1 MNKTGR
7 NLTPPDLRAAER
19 KPLIEVCHRYLVEVV
34 RLLGVS
40 IIIGVGKFAQREAK
54 AALDEAGIRGIKVES
69 IMHPSPANPAANRGW
84 EDVVHKELEELDVL
98 RFLGPGPKPKP
109 PEETTPPE
117 GVKEGAASTSSNAN
131 ESTQQSSQGTPS
143 NQSQG
148 TPGTPNTGGEPPA
161 QTKVEASISSEE
173 ANSNSSSSTNQ
184 QSNQQNVQPPQQQQ
198 PQQLATP
205 PASGPSQNQ
214 VPGGEL
220 NSTPELNCHGNGS
233 GVGQSQ
239 QHQQQQQPQQ
249 QQQHQQQQG
258 GQQPPPAGPG
268 GLPGVSGIATPNNR
282 GMAGTPPTAAAP
294 SQPPPGPV
302 AGPPA
307 SQQQPVPPQPNPQ
320 QQQQPPPQQNA
331 VASQQQQQQPPPQQQ
346 NQLSQVSQ
354 QQSIAPP
361 ISSPTQVA
369 PPSLPT
375 SQATT
380 DGYHR
385 DISRVPTVPSPHSLH
400 GNSLQPHSN
409 SNNPIHGGTN
419 GHGNGLHH
427 PGAPP
432 PPGGGGYPSDPHHN
446 PHQTNTIPGGAPA
459 PPPHL
464 HHQNALHNHMTP
476 HGYGHPGTY
485 HHSAPH
491 NSTPQYHPGNGAMG
505 YGHLGDTP
513 QYTGHLGQQLFS
525 SQSSYNGPQ

>member
-117 GVKEGAASTSSNAN
+117 GAKEGAASTSSNAN
-131 ESTQQSSQGTPS
+131 ESQSTQQSSQGTPS

-148 TPGTPNTGGEPPA
+148 TPGTPNAVGEQPPSA
-161 QTKVEASISSEE
+161 PIKVEASISPDE
-173 ANSNSSSSTNQ
+173 ANSSNSSTSQ
-184 QSNQQNVQPPQQQQ
+184 QSNQQNVQQQQH
-198 PQQLATP
+198 QQLGTP
-205 PASGPSQNQ
+205 PATGPQQNQ
-214 VPGGEL
+214 VQPEHSS
-220 NSTPELNCHGNGS
+220 NPELNCQGNS
-233 GVGQSQ
+233 SSTGQSQ
-239 QHQQQQQPQQ
+239 H
-249 QQQHQQQQG
+249 QHQQQQG
-258 GQQPPPAGPG
+258 AGQQRPVGVVAGSGVVPQGTTGMASTPP
-268 GLPGVSGIATPNNR
+268 IAVPSQPPCPS
-282 GMAGTPPTAAAP
+282 AGTPP
-294 SQPPPGPV
+294 
-302 AGPPA
+302 
-307 SQQQPVPPQPNPQ
+307 QQPVPQPNPQ
-320 QQQQPPPQQNA
+320 QQQPPQQAA
-331 VASQQQQQQPPPQQQ
+331 VPPQQQQQQQPQQTP
-346 NQLSQVSQ
+346 LPQVS

-361 ISSPTQVA
+361 ISSPTQVG
-369 PPSLPT
+369 PPNLPT
-375 SQATT
+375 TQATT
-380 DGYHR
+380 DSYHR
-385 DISRVPTVPSPHSLH
+385 DISQVPTVPSPQSLH
-400 GNSLQPHSN
+400 GNSLQQHSN
-409 SNNPIHGGTN
+409 SSNQIHGGS
-419 GHGNGLHH
+419 NGLHH
-427 PGAPP
+427 PGAPG
-432 PPGGGGYPSDPHHN
+432 PGGGRYPTDPHHN
-446 PHQTNTIPGGAPA
+446 PHQTNIPGGA

-464 HHQNALHNHMTP
+464 HHQNTLHNQATHMTP

-485 HHSAPH
+485 HHTAAH

-513 QYTGHLGQQLFS
+513 QYPGHLGQQLFS